1 MAPKF
6 MKSIDKVA
14 QGITTNKYVLYVV
27 LCLAIVNVV
36 TFLATDNFISLAIFA
51 LVGFL
56 ATRFT
61 KNMIIVMLST
71 LIIST
76 ILHVSRKTVEG
87 LTTEGMDGDK
97 DDEKEEEEDTD
108 TEEEEEDD
116 EEEEEGTS
124 VAGTDDDTE
133 RKEGMKGMKGM
144 KGKKKQNKQ
153 SSGVPREPSGVPPRE
168 SSGVPR
174 KPPPPHVA
182 TTTDGFNTQDAAPY
196 VNEKK
201 TKAAAFNNIT
211 KGLGGANISQMN
223 ADTQDLLKHQDSLT
237 AAMKGMQP
245 MIQQAGDM
253 LKQLDSTGLTDIL
266 GNLGGMNFGGK
277 KKNN

>member
-61 KNMIIVMLST
+61 KNMIIVLLST

-87 LTTEGMDGDK
+87 FQEGAGGEDEDEKEKEDK
-97 DDEKEEEEDTD
+97 EEKEEELT
-108 TEEEEEDD
+108 DD

-133 RKEGMKGMKGM
+133 RKEGMKGM

-174 KPPPPHVA
+174 KPPSPTA
-182 TTTDGFNTQDAAPY
+182 DGFNTQDAAPY

-211 KGLGGANISQMN
+211 KGLGGANINQMN